1 MSGFIAEPIR
11 SDDKELALRRSA
23 GDLHIQGQGH
33 DRTLGDII
41 QEQHPTSRHG
51 SNRDEEIEIT
61 ASQKM
66 LSAVSGS
73 LFTSLLGMSSISLYT
88 HIFSTIQ

>member
-1 MSGFIAEPIR
+1 MSGFISEPIR
-11 SDDKELALRRSA
+11 SDGKELALRQNV

-33 DRTLGDII
+33 DRILEDTI

-51 SNRDEEIEIT
+51 SNRDEEIDIT

-73 LFTSLLGMSSISLYT
+73 LFTSLLGMSSISFRT
-88 HIFSTIQ
+88 HVVNTI